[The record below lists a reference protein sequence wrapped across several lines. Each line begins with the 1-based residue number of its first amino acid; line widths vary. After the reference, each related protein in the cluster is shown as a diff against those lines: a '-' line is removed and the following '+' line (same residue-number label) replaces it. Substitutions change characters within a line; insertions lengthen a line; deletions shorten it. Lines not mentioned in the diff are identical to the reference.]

1 MLMGLTLL
9 HSTHRKCKINLFN
22 DFQQRRPSFVM
33 NKRHKRCY
41 QNCTHTM
48 YDIQGLKETNLLI
61 ATLKVRCYDTYSVQ
75 DCCVI
80 FSGTDLAF
88 IFTILLLKLIR
99 SAKFISSLLNSNYWQ
114 IIASET
120 FEQTD

>member
-1 MLMGLTLL
+1 M
-9 HSTHRKCKINLFN
+9 HAYNVRY
-22 DFQQRRPSFVM
+22 RRS
-33 NKRHKRCY
+33 
-41 QNCTHTM
+41 
-48 YDIQGLKETNLLI
+48 KETNLLI
-61 ATLKVRCYDTYSVQ
+61 ATLKMGCYDMYGMQ

-99 SAKFISSLLNSNYWQ
+99 SGKFIISLLNSNYWQ
-114 IIASET
+114 TIASDT